1 MGAEAPRPL
10 FVAGI
15 ALVLAMAGC
24 GGSESAAEQV
34 SRLTKA
40 QLVQKGTVICDQ
52 GNKKVAVGLAPY
64 EKSRA
69 ATEKIAS
76 RAELDKE
83 TAQVVLP
90 VRKMEL
96 QRLRG
101 LGTPKKGA
109 PQFQTMLDAMEE
121 GIEKGE
127 RNHHL
132 LLEPKARYAFREAS
146 EVGIR
151 FGLVNCWLG

>member
-1 MGAEAPRPL
+1 MGAEAPRSL

-15 ALVLAMAGC
+15 VVVLAMAGC
-24 GGSESAAEQV
+24 GGSENAAEQV

-40 QLVQKGTVICDQ
+40 QLVQKGTAICDQ
-52 GNKKVAVGLAPY
+52 GNKQIAVGRAPY
-64 EKSRA
+64 LKSRA
-69 ATEKIAS
+69 ATGKTAS
-76 RAELDKE
+76 RKELDKE

-90 VRKMEL
+90 VRKVEL

-101 LGTPKKGA
+101 LGMPKKGA
-109 PQFQTMLDAMEE
+109 PQFQTMLAAMEE
-121 GIEKGE
+121 GIETGE
-127 RNHHL
+127 QNHHL
-132 LLEPKARYAFREAS
+132 LLAPKVRYAFREAS